1 VISHLIEN
9 EARGELILVDK
20 AKALI
25 ELELDF
31 KENLN
36 NEKESDHSS
45 DSKED
50 SNYKV
55 KQTKPFVDYLKENG
69 YSVSEKQLG
78 LFRFT
83 ANKLIGNLDHSA
95 LFQGFLPLKIFVATL
110 FL

>member
-1 VISHLIEN
+1 
-9 EARGELILVDK
+9 LILVDK

-50 SNYKV
+50 SNYKI
-55 KQTKPFVDYLKENG
+55 
-69 YSVSEKQLG
+69 
-78 LFRFT
+78 
-83 ANKLIGNLDHSA
+83 NKYKMSI
-95 LFQGFLPLKIFVATL
+95 KIY
-110 FL
+110 